1 MSINYKEKE
10 LVAVGA
16 SVAAGCKPC
25 TNYHFKKVREAGAS
39 DEEIKQAIS
48 DAMCVR
54 NSANKI
60 MEAHGLKHL
69 GIEKNVDD
77 CGCNE
82 ATTRIKEL
90 VSVSAA
96 FAVNCTS
103 NLEKHIKAAQNV
115 GITDDEI
122 KSVLDFTLLIKGKA
136 ASHVDR
142 IAERIGNNVSSVEQ
156 TEETGG
162 CGCDDDSDVATIGS
176 KKEAIAEAA
185 VLEEEDCGC
194 GGNC

>member
-25 TNYHFKKVREAGAS
+25 TNYHFKKVRKAGTS

-48 DAMCVR
+48 DAICVR
-54 NSANKI
+54 NSAKEI

-69 GIEKNVDD
+69 GIEKNIND

-82 ATTRIKEL
+82 ETTRIKEL

-103 NLEKHIKAAQNV
+103 NLEKHINAALNV
-115 GITDDEI
+115 GITDEEI
-122 KSVLDFTLLIKGKA
+122 KLVLDFTLLIKDKA
-136 ASHVDR
+136 ALHVDR
-142 IAERIGNNVSSVEQ
+142 IVERIGNNLSSVKQ
-156 TEETGG
+156 TEDTGG
-162 CGCDDDSDVATIGS
+162 CGCDDDLEAATIGS
-176 KKEAIAEAA
+176 SKGSTVEMA

-194 GGNC
+194 GGDC